1 MRTDLRVKH
10 DVETQRRASELFE
23 RGYGR
28 ISTAKALR
36 VPRQTVEKWQ
46 QIYRA
51 IGREALL
58 SMGGKQ
64 ASYTYEQ
71 KVAAASAVVD
81 GGATKAE
88 AMAEFGIMSL
98 APLERWCRLYR
109 EGGAESNLLEPAR
122 TCSNQEA
129 LAASAM
135 LIVRQKALV
144 KSWCKV
150 GVNLVTQLSGS
161 PCKPSQ
167 TESAPSCRT
176 FAAR

>member
-1 MRTDLRVKH
+1 MTVGAVGAGSARV
-10 DVETQRRASELFE
+10 RREWRKMALFE
-23 RGYGR
+23 LLAAATNANCPKLPNPAQTKKEGHP
-28 ISTAKALR
+28 AKSQ
-36 VPRQTVEKWQ
+36 VPRSIARSTKDRALFLADSPIILRLPVKLGFSSVECQWPAA
-46 QIYRA
+46 RF
-51 IGREALL
+51 RLRP
-58 SMGGKQ
+58 
-64 ASYTYEQ
+64 AS
-71 KVAAASAVVD
+71 
-81 GGATKAE
+81 
-88 AMAEFGIMSL
+88 
-98 APLERWCRLYR
+98 
-109 EGGAESNLLEPAR
+109 SNLLEPAR